1 MTESPVF
8 EWACAILERE
18 ARWSRLQARGTVRLV
33 VRDAG
38 LDTRT
43 LRAPQLRIIALRLL
57 PKELRSRGVDDVDAL
72 CARLSDCPGS
82 VETEARARAPV
93 DPEEVFKRLGRPG
106 ERRPV

>member
-8 EWACAILERE
+8 EWACTVLERE
-18 ARWSRLQARGTVRLV
+18 AGWSRLQARGTVRLV

-43 LRAPQLRIIALRLL
+43 LRAPQLRVIALRLL
-57 PKELRSRGVDDVDAL
+57 PRELRSRGVDGVDAL
-72 CARLSDCPGS
+72 CTALSECPGS
-82 VETEARARAPV
+82 VEAEARATVAV

-106 ERRPV
+106 HRGAV

>member
-8 EWACAILERE
+8 EWACALLERE

-43 LRAPQLRIIALRLL
+43 LRAPQLRVIALRLL
-57 PKELRSRGVDDVDAL
+57 PKELRSRGVDEVDAL
-72 CARLSDCPGS
+72 CAALSECPGS
-82 VETEARARAPV
+82 VEAEAKAMAAV
-93 DPEEVFKRLGRPG
+93 DPEEVFKRLGRRG
-106 ERRPV
+106 DRRPV

>member
-8 EWACAILERE
+8 EWACAILERG

-43 LRAPQLRIIALRLL
+43 LRASQLHVIALRLL

-72 CARLSDCPGS
+72 CTALSECPGS
-82 VETEARARAPV
+82 VEAEARAMAPV

-106 ERRPV
+106 